1 MATSAQKIADSDWV
15 RQAFLVPTNKSQ
27 DIDNRN
33 RSFSTNKFKFG
44 NTTLG
49 GSLAINAPAQFTP
62 GADVRV
68 PGIFVQLDKNG
79 EPINNS
85 PLEGYGRYYGE
96 VIEENSRIISM
107 RFGVPQFNS
116 LTTFFTGF
124 YNSEAGVLART
135 GRGNSALFSIG
146 KAAGYVVP
154 LFSFPLLLLALG
166 GNILRYLLHKPSSK
180 YYFLKPAMPLYWNAV
195 QSMVNAIAVNKGMV
209 PRAFPGLFPA
219 NNKDDTVN
227 FLDGRYPFTQSD
239 LINFASKM
247 PDILYEDGQINV
259 YAMATRYQRLS
270 RKLYLYM
277 QQQYDATQTK
287 DSGSASNYSDLSDVM
302 EDLAKHGFRIDRA
315 GTKSVSFQS
324 YLASWFD
331 AKNSHPS
338 PAASNSQ
345 TTTGSAPNTSTA
357 DAAAK
362 DSSPSVDTE
371 LAPVGDKAQ
380 SLVEKFD
387 AFLQAELDDGS
398 SFVSFRVDNDGPVH
412 ESFSNS
418 VGESEIAGKINSMS
432 GQARETNFN
441 FAGGNI
447 SDSIAGKLVG
457 GAVNGLKDL
466 FAGAAAGIGMSG
478 LAALGGSAFV
488 DIPKHWQASSANLP
502 SMSYTIQLT
511 SPYGNKISQMFN
523 LYVPLCMLLAAA
535 LPLSTGK
542 QSYTSPFLVE
552 LYDRGRAQTRLGIID
567 SMSITRGA
575 GNLGFSKSGSAMAID
590 VSFTVLDL
598 SSIMHMP
605 IIQGFNPLSN
615 PTAGLFD
622 DDTTFTDYMAILG
635 SLSLNEQIYSLDR
648 LKLSL
653 TRSMA
658 NMNTWFSAAHTA
670 NWVGDLAPL
679 QLISAFM
686 AGRVNR

>member
-1 MATSAQKIADSDWV
+1 MATSPQKIPDSGWL
-15 RQAFLVPTNKSQ
+15 RQAFLVPTTSSE
-27 DIDNRN
+27 DLDNRN

-62 GADVRV
+62 NADVRV
-68 PGIFVQLDKNG
+68 PGIFVQLDQNG
-79 EPINNS
+79 QPIGDNNHGS
-85 PLEGYGRYYGE
+85 YGRYYGE
-96 VIEENSRIISM
+96 VIDDNSRIISM

-116 LTTFFTGF
+116 LSTFFTGF
-124 YNSEAGVLART
+124 YNSDAGVLART
-135 GRGNSALFSIG
+135 GRGNSILYNIG

-154 LFSFPLLLLALG
+154 LFSLPLLLFSLG
-166 GNILRYLLHKPSSK
+166 GNILRFLTQNPSSK
-180 YYFLKPAMPLYWNAV
+180 YYYLKPAMPLYWNAV

-209 PRAFPGLFPA
+209 PRAFSSP
-219 NNKDDTVN
+219 DTVN
-227 FLDGRYPFTQSD
+227 LLDNRYPFQQAD
-239 LINFASKM
+239 LETFASKL
-247 PDILYEDGQINV
+247 PDILYEGGQINV

-270 RKLYLYM
+270 RKLYRYM
-277 QQQYDATQTK
+277 EEQYDATAL
-287 DSGSASNYSDLSDVM
+287 SGSGNSGFDDLYDVM
-302 EDLAKHGFRIDRA
+302 TDLANKGFRIDRA
-315 GTKSVSFQS
+315 STGSVSFKN
-324 YLASWFD
+324 YLDKWFAATPSKPSVAAPASQT
-331 AKNSHPS
+331 KT
-338 PAASNSQ
+338 AAS
-345 TTTGSAPNTSTA
+345 PNTSTA

-371 LAPVGDKAQ
+371 LAPKSEGD
-380 SLVEKFD
+380 LNG
-387 AFLQAELDDGS
+387 FLDFLHAELDDGS

-412 ESFSNS
+412 ESFSSS

-441 FAGGNI
+441 FAGGNLSDGVLGKMAGGVI
-447 SDSIAGKLVG
+447 SGVKDFLG
-457 GAVNGLKDL
+457 GV
-466 FAGAAAGIGMSG
+466 AAGLQMSG

-502 SMSYTIQLT
+502 TMSYTIQLT

-523 LYVPLCMLLAAA
+523 LYVPLCMLLAGA

-567 SMSITRGA
+567 SISITRGT

-590 VSFTVLDL
+590 VTFSVIDL

-605 IIQGFNPLSN
+605 IIQGYNPFTN

-622 DDTTFTDYMAILG
+622 DDTVFTDYMAVLG
-635 SLSLNEQIYSLDR
+635 SLTLNEQTYSGDR
-648 LKLSL
+648 LKLRL
-653 TRSMA
+653 TRTMS
-658 NMNTWFSAAHTA
+658 NMRTWFSAAHTA
-670 NWVGDLAPL
+670 NWVGDLGPL